1 MSVTALTSIFVVD
14 VVGRKTSPQKR
25 PFVVRHPGDV
35 HIAASGTGVGGGQTD
50 GLRQLAGDGVVLG
63 LTGNDDPSVGPV
75 DIDGADHIELHDVA
89 TDLRFLD
96 VLERGNDGGL
106 EGRSTKGHVF
116 YARRMANAL
125 VTPRPVRLGTRPA
138 RRPASV
144 HVDSPAGPTDD
155 EFNSVVT
162 AATSMFGDP
171 TRRRIYLLVRES
183 ADGVTSAETAALVDL
198 HPNVARHHL
207 DKLVGGGYLDVV
219 SAAGPGERRSGRP
232 SKRYRVS
239 GKPID
244 LEFGARKHDLVVSLL
259 SKALDLLPFDVAS
272 KMAEDVGEHYGR
284 ELAAQMHPGD
294 SHRSMRSALHAVAD
308 ALTAHGFAAHTEARE
323 EGLAIVAG
331 HCPFGELSAT
341 HPVIC
346 AVDRGMVR
354 GMLSSLYGDAAPLLA
369 ASRAQGDESCV
380 TTV

>member
-1 MSVTALTSIFVVD
+1 MPELRGAPRPIRLGVRPSKRAAAIPAAVRTANAA
-14 VVGRKTSPQKR
+14 
-25 PFVVRHPGDV
+25 PG
-35 HIAASGTGVGGGQTD
+35 
-50 GLRQLAGDGVVLG
+50 
-63 LTGNDDPSVGPV
+63 PSV
-75 DIDGADHIELHDVA
+75 
-89 TDLRFLD
+89 
-96 VLERGNDGGL
+96 
-106 EGRSTKGHVF
+106 
-116 YARRMANAL
+116 
-125 VTPRPVRLGTRPA
+125 
-138 RRPASV
+138 
-144 HVDSPAGPTDD
+144 D

-162 AATSMFGDP
+162 AAASMFGDP
-171 TRRRIYLLVRES
+171 TRRRIYLIARDS
-183 ADGVTSAETAALVDL
+183 PGGITSAEAAAAVDL

-207 DKLVGGGYLDVV
+207 DKLAAGGYLDVV
-219 SAAGPGERRSGRP
+219 SVSPVPGGGERKSGRP
-232 SKRYRVS
+232 SKRYRAS

-284 ELAAQMHPGD
+284 ELAAQMNPGD

-308 ALTAHGFAAHTEARE
+308 ALTAHGFSAHTEARE

-331 HCPFGELSAT
+331 HCPFGELSET

-354 GMLSSLYGDAAPLLA
+354 GMLSALYGDAAPSTT
-369 ASRAQGDESCV
+369 ASRPQGDDVCV

>member
-1 MSVTALTSIFVVD
+1 MPELR
-14 VVGRKTSPQKR
+14 GSPRPIRLGVSPSKR
-25 PFVVRHPGDV
+25 AA
-35 HIAASGTGVGGGQTD
+35 AASVAPAAASTI
-50 GLRQLAGDGVVLG
+50 AG
-63 LTGNDDPSVGPV
+63 PSV
-75 DIDGADHIELHDVA
+75 
-89 TDLRFLD
+89 
-96 VLERGNDGGL
+96 
-106 EGRSTKGHVF
+106 
-116 YARRMANAL
+116 
-125 VTPRPVRLGTRPA
+125 
-138 RRPASV
+138 
-144 HVDSPAGPTDD
+144 D

-171 TRRRIYLLVRES
+171 TRRRIYLIARDS
-183 ADGVTSAETAALVDL
+183 PGGITSAEAAAAVDL

-207 DKLVGGGYLDVV
+207 DKLSAGGYLDVV
-219 SAAGPGERRSGRP
+219 SVSPVPGGGERKSGRP
-232 SKRYRVS
+232 SKRYRAS

-284 ELAAQMHPGD
+284 ELAAQMNPGD

-308 ALTAHGFAAHTEARE
+308 ALTAHGFSAHTEARE

-331 HCPFGELSAT
+331 HCPFGELSET

-354 GMLSSLYGDAAPLLA
+354 GMLSELYGDAAPSTT
-369 ASRAQGDESCV
+369 ASRPQGDDFCV